1 MHSIVLDTNV
11 LVSSVLKPTGDYA
24 NALLFILKHLNFFE
38 IVVSPP
44 VCDEYKDVLL
54 RLFISERGLCDVAL
68 GVLKLIED
76 VSTNVIP
83 KPLDHLVYP
92 DVGDKPFVELAAYT
106 NAIVL
111 TNNVQDFPF
120 LDLKVLRAQ
129 EFLELFDR

>member
-1 MHSIVLDTNV
+1 MHSVVLDTNV
-11 LVSSVLKPTGDYA
+11 LVASILKPSGDYA
-24 NALLFILKHLNFFE
+24 NALAFTLEHLNFFE
-38 IVVSPP
+38 IVVSSP
-44 VCDEYKDVLL
+44 VLDEYQDVLS
-54 RLFISERGLCDVAL
+54 RPFIIKRGLGDVAL

-120 LDLKVLRAQ
+120 IDIKVLRAQ
-129 EFLELFDR
+129 EFLALFDG